1 VITHVTSNLFSR
13 LSNTPRAF
21 FALHT
26 HILDL
31 PPVGTM
37 DHDMNDLIACSY
49 TALDTGLKMVTDIVE
64 TLDHTEKHTF
74 YAVAPSYLYVV
85 RAALCYIGRRGA
97 DGGVW
102 FHEAEDRLRAS
113 MERYL

>member
-1 VITHVTSNLFSR
+1 VITHVASNLFKR
-13 LSNTPRAF
+13 LFNTPRAF

-31 PPVGTM
+31 RPVGMM
-37 DHDMNDLIACSY
+37 DQDMDDRIACSY
-49 TALDTGLKMVTDIVE
+49 TALDTGLKMVMDIVE
-64 TLDHTEKHTF
+64 TLDHTDKHTF
-74 YAVAPSYLYVV
+74 YTVAPSYLYIV

-97 DGGVW
+97 DGAVW
-102 FHEAEDRLRAS
+102 FPEAENRLRAS